1 MRPKE
6 YALND
11 SLSPSEIK
19 YLITGTPYAFHYH
32 KYANKDDSTLSD
44 ALVVGS
50 YLHTKWLEP
59 EKLLERY
66 YIAPYLP
73 KSTKEGKEL
82 AKYHQA
88 EYAKLA
94 VNNPNLVYTEDKLTI
109 GCDDIYKALKD
120 HDVIKTIL
128 KQNKIVETPIQDVLS
143 PVDNAKLKCIPDVVL
158 PDNGIVID
166 FKHMEDIS
174 PTKFSRDV
182 LNYNYHVQAW
192 INLYCVAHTLNCDM
206 SDLRFEFLCI
216 SKNQPYEVA
225 RYELAQGFMIDAEN
239 KVMTALEKYVEAKEK
254 GFNSYPKE
262 TQILE
267 APAWLN
273 YDIEASEDDADDVE
287 ILTS

>member
-19 YLITGTPYAFHYH
+19 HLITGTPYAFHYH
-32 KYANKDDSTLSD
+32 KYENKDDAVRSD

-50 YLHTKWLEP
+50 YLHCKWLEP
-59 EKLLERY
+59 EKLASRY
-66 YIAPYLP
+66 YVAED
-73 KSTKEGKEL
+73 KSKATKEGKIL
-82 AKYHQA
+82 AEFHQS

-94 VNNPNLVYTEDKLTI
+94 VKNPDLIYIEDRLTNPS
-109 GCDDIYKALKD
+109 DDIYESLKN

-128 KQNKIVETPIQDVLS
+128 SQNKIVETPIQDILS

-166 FKHMEDIS
+166 FKHMIDIS
-174 PTKFSRDV
+174 PDKFSRDV

-216 SKNQPYEVA
+216 SKDAPYEVA
-225 RYELAQGFMIDAEN
+225 RYELAKEFMIDAES
-239 KVMTALEKYVEAKEK
+239 KIIKALNKYVEAKEI
-254 GFNSYPKE
+254 GFNSYTNE
-262 TQILE
+262 VQLLH
-267 APAWLN
+267 APAWITKGDSN
-273 YDIEASEDDADDVE
+273 DQ
-287 ILTS
+287 

>member
-19 YLITGTPYAFHYH
+19 HLINGTPYAFYYH
-32 KYANKDDSTLSD
+32 KYANKDDVVRSD

-50 YLHTKWLEP
+50 YLHCKWLEP
-59 EKLLERY
+59 QKISSRY
-66 YIAPYLP
+66 YVAEYKP
-73 KSTKEGKEL
+73 KNTKEGKDL
-82 AKYHQA
+82 AVYHQN

-94 VNNPNLVYTEDKLTI
+94 IENPDLIYIEDRLTNPSNE
-109 GCDDIYKALKD
+109 IYDALKD

-128 KQNKIVETPIQDVLS
+128 SQNKIVETPIQDVLS
-143 PVDNAKLKCIPDVVL
+143 PVDNATLKCIPDVLL

-166 FKHMEDIS
+166 FKHMLDIS
-174 PTKFSRDV
+174 PSKFSRDV

-192 INLYCVAHTLNCDM
+192 INLYCVSHVLDCDM

-216 SKNQPYEVA
+216 SKEAPYEVA
-225 RYELAQGFMIDAEN
+225 RYELAQEFMIDAEK
-239 KVMTALEKYVEAKEK
+239 KVMIALKKYAEAKEK
-254 GFNSYPKE
+254 GFKSYPHE
-262 TQILE
+262 VQILE

-273 YDIEASEDDADDVE
+273 YDIEVSEDVKIIVSE
-287 ILTS
+287 

>member
-19 YLITGTPYAFHYH
+19 HLITGTPYAFHYH
-32 KYANKDDSTLSD
+32 KYENKDDAVRSD

-50 YLHTKWLEP
+50 YLHCKWLEP
-59 EKLLERY
+59 EKLASRY
-66 YIAPYLP
+66 YVAEY
-73 KSTKEGKEL
+73 KSTATKEGKIL
-82 AKYHQA
+82 AEFHQS

-94 VNNPNLVYTEDKLTI
+94 VKNPDLIYIEDRLTNPS
-109 GCDDIYKALKD
+109 DDIYESLKN

-128 KQNKIVETPIQDVLS
+128 SQNKIVETPIQDILS

-166 FKHMEDIS
+166 FKHMIDIS
-174 PTKFSRDV
+174 PDKFSRDV

-216 SKNQPYEVA
+216 SKDAPYEVA
-225 RYELAQGFMIDAEN
+225 RYELAKEFMIDAES
-239 KVMTALEKYVEAKEK
+239 KIIKALNKYVEAKEI
-254 GFNSYPKE
+254 GFNSYTNE
-262 TQILE
+262 VQLLH
-267 APAWLN
+267 APAWITKGDSN
-273 YDIEASEDDADDVE
+273 DQ
-287 ILTS
+287 

>member
-19 YLITGTPYAFHYH
+19 HLITGTPYAFHYH
-32 KYANKDDSTLSD
+32 KYENKDDAVRSD

-50 YLHTKWLEP
+50 YLHCKWLEP
-59 EKLLERY
+59 EKLASRY
-66 YIAPYLP
+66 YVAEY
-73 KSTKEGKEL
+73 KSKATKEAKIL
-82 AKYHQA
+82 AEFHQS

-94 VNNPNLVYTEDKLTI
+94 VKNPDLIYIEDRLTNPS
-109 GCDDIYKALKD
+109 DDIYESLKN

-128 KQNKIVETPIQDVLS
+128 SQNKIVETPIQDILS

-166 FKHMEDIS
+166 FKHMIDIS
-174 PTKFSRDV
+174 PDKFSRDV

-216 SKNQPYEVA
+216 SKDAPYEVA
-225 RYELAQGFMIDAEN
+225 RYELAKEFMIDAES
-239 KVMTALEKYVEAKEK
+239 KIIKALNKYVEAKEI
-254 GFNSYPKE
+254 GFNSYTNE
-262 TQILE
+262 VQLLH
-267 APAWLN
+267 APAWITKGDSN
-273 YDIEASEDDADDVE
+273 DQ
-287 ILTS
+287 

>member
-32 KYANKDDSTLSD
+32 KYVDKSDDVLSD

-50 YLHTKWLEP
+50 YLHCKWLEP
-59 EKLLERY
+59 ETLLDRY

-82 AKYHQA
+82 AKYHQDQ
-88 EYAKLA
+88 YAKLA
-94 VNNPNLVYTEDKLTI
+94 VKNPNLIYIEDKLTVD
-109 GCDDIYKALKD
+109 CDDIYKGLKD

-128 KQNKIVETPIQDVLS
+128 SQNKIVETPIQDVLS
-143 PVDNAKLKCIPDVVL
+143 PVDNAKLKCVPDAVL
-158 PDNGIVID
+158 PDSGLVID
-166 FKHMEDIS
+166 FKHMLDIS
-174 PTKFSRDV
+174 PRKIMRDV

-192 INLYCVAHTLNCDM
+192 INLYCVAHKLDCDM
-206 SDLRFEFLCI
+206 SDLKFEFLCI
-216 SKNQPYEVA
+216 SKNAPYEVA

-239 KVMTALEKYVEAKEK
+239 KVMTALNKYVEAKEI
-254 GFNSYPKE
+254 GFKSYPHE

-273 YDIEASEDDADDVE
+273 TNKGI
-287 ILTS
+287 

>member
-19 YLITGTPYAFHYH
+19 HLITGTPYAFHYH
-32 KYANKDDSTLSD
+32 KYENKDDAVRSD

-50 YLHTKWLEP
+50 YLHCKWLEP
-59 EKLLERY
+59 EKLASRY
-66 YIAPYLP
+66 YVAEY
-73 KSTKEGKEL
+73 KSKATKEGKIL
-82 AKYHQA
+82 AEFHQS

-94 VNNPNLVYTEDKLTI
+94 VKNPDLIYIEDRLTNPS
-109 GCDDIYKALKD
+109 DDIYESLKN

-128 KQNKIVETPIQDVLS
+128 SQNKIVETPIQDILS

-166 FKHMEDIS
+166 FKHMIDIS
-174 PTKFSRDV
+174 PDKFSRDV

-216 SKNQPYEVA
+216 SKDAPYEVA
-225 RYELAQGFMIDAEN
+225 RYELAKEFMIDAES
-239 KVMTALEKYVEAKEK
+239 KIIKALNKYVEAKEI
-254 GFNSYPKE
+254 GFNSYTNE
-262 TQILE
+262 MQLLH
-267 APAWLN
+267 APAWITKGDSN
-273 YDIEASEDDADDVE
+273 DQ
-287 ILTS
+287 

>member
-19 YLITGTPYAFHYH
+19 HLITGTPYAFHYH
-32 KYANKDDSTLSD
+32 KYENKDDAVRSD

-50 YLHTKWLEP
+50 YLHCKWLEP
-59 EKLLERY
+59 EKLASRY
-66 YIAPYLP
+66 YVAEY
-73 KSTKEGKEL
+73 KSEATKEGKIL
-82 AKYHQA
+82 AEFHQS

-94 VNNPNLVYTEDKLTI
+94 VKNPDLIYIEDRLTNPS
-109 GCDDIYKALKD
+109 DDIYESLKN

-128 KQNKIVETPIQDVLS
+128 SQNKIVETPIQDILS

-166 FKHMEDIS
+166 FKHMIDIS
-174 PTKFSRDV
+174 PDKFSRDV

-216 SKNQPYEVA
+216 SKDAPYEVA
-225 RYELAQGFMIDAEN
+225 RYELAKEFMIDAES
-239 KVMTALEKYVEAKEK
+239 KIIKALNKYVEAKEI
-254 GFNSYPKE
+254 GFNSYTNE
-262 TQILE
+262 VQLLH
-267 APAWLN
+267 APAWITKGDSN
-273 YDIEASEDDADDVE
+273 DQ
-287 ILTS
+287 